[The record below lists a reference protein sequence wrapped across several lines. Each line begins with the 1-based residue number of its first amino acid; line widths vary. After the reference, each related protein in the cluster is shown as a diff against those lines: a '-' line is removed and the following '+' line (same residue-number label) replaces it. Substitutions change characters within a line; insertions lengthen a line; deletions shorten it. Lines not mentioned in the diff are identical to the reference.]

1 MDQRS
6 EESQNELSPEQL
18 VDMSTKAQQV
28 KKYNTAIGV
37 TVVLLLLLLIV
48 YLIYKWTVRPTEGA
62 CGRPDKDVF

>member
-1 MDQRS
+1 MDQQ
-6 EESQNELSPEQL
+6 EDKELSPEQL
-18 VDMSTKAQQV
+18 VDMSAKAQQV

-62 CGRPDKDVF
+62 CGRPDKDIF

>member
-1 MDQRS
+1 MDQ
-6 EESQNELSPEQL
+6 QKDKKLSPEQL
-18 VDMSTKAQQV
+18 VDMSAKAQQV